1 MQMQNG
7 ARRSDNIFEA
17 VSVITGQPLASAA
30 AAKLL
35 AMRSLEI
42 DVPLL
47 LRAGATSLRT
57 GLRKDISSIS
67 KKCTLY

>member
-1 MQMQNG
+1 MQNG
-7 ARRSDNIFEA
+7 ARGSDNIFEA

-30 AAKLL
+30 ATELL

>member
-1 MQMQNG
+1 MQNG

-30 AAKLL
+30 ATELL